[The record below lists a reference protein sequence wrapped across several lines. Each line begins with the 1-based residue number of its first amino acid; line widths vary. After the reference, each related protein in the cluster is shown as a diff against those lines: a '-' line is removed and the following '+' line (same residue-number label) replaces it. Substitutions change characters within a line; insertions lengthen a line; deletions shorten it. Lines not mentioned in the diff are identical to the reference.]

1 MSEEN
6 KQNQK
11 VANKG
16 EQTKKSSSSRR
27 RSNRRRKKP
36 ATNRS
41 DENQKKPN
49 QNQQNNKQ
57 DTQGKKPSGDKGS
70 RRNDQSRKDKD
81 QRASGKKS
89 GGSNRGSRRDHR
101 SDKRT
106 DKRTDKR
113 GSSSKGRVTFAKPK
127 KQREAQDRQ
136 MIYKKNGVTLFM
148 KTGEK
153 DVRLELM
160 DQVEPHVLFR
170 GNNRKYYVA
179 TEYSGIMH
187 VIVEYE
193 TYDEAKVELG
203 IRGEHDFSH
212 ILEFEVEGNIE

>member
-11 VANKG
+11 VADKG
-16 EQTKKSSSSRR
+16 EQKKKSSSSRR

-41 DENQKKPN
+41 DENQKKQN
-49 QNQQNNKQ
+49 QNQQDNKK
-57 DTQGKKPSGDKGS
+57 DAQGKKPSGDKGS

-81 QRASGKKS
+81 RKDQRTSGKKS

-106 DKRTDKR
+106 DKRGT
-113 GSSSKGRVTFAKPK
+113 SAKGRVTFAKPK
-127 KQREAQDRQ
+127 THREAQDRQ